1 MEEPAA
7 NASAERAGEPQAAS
21 AATSAASP
29 PAAGGESHLRLLHAA
44 LSVADATRREAE
56 RDNAQLRGELAV
68 LQEHLARLLARAAA
82 ARAEVADAGEN
93 CDVNLPPPDAGARL
107 TPPVRLDADERGCA
121 AAAPEARLAL
131 VPAPRPDAV
140 VRVSEAEDASD
151 AREELLRRR
160 AAALGLAGSK
170 LFPKAMNRA

>member
-1 MEEPAA
+1 MEEAAA
-7 NASAERAGEPQAAS
+7 NASAERAGKQAAV
-21 AATSAASP
+21 AASSAASP
-29 PAAGGESHLRLLHAA
+29 SAAGGESSHLRLLHAA

-56 RDNAQLRGELAV
+56 RDNARLRDELAE
-68 LQEHLARLLARAAA
+68 LQEHLARVLARAAA

-107 TPPVRLDADERGCA
+107 TPPVRSDADERGCA

-131 VPAPRPDAV
+131 VPAPRPSEGL
-140 VRVSEAEDASD
+140 RVPEAEDASD

-160 AAALGLAGSK
+160 AAALGLAGSA